1 VDRQALVGVGAAAE
15 AGGTARFIQEDTV
28 ADPSPVDTHRPQHTR
43 PGKGPFDQTR
53 TGEAAPGASARARR
67 VLALPEPVERS
78 AGRAV
83 AHRTLDRL
91 GGPVGLAVAA
101 APTIAF
107 VAVEAVA
114 GLGTALVALAV
125 TAVLACA
132 VRLAR
137 REPPGAAV
145 AGVLVAAVC
154 AGVAAVAGEA
164 RAFFLPTTLL
174 PAVFVAA
181 HVVSLIARRP
191 LMGIVVNPLVG
202 GPSAWREHRELR
214 RVYTVS
220 TLVILVMAGANLLV
234 RVLFYLE
241 SQLAVLAAI
250 QVGVPALFAVHFAV
264 TVVLARRAAG
274 RPTTGSTPAPPA
286 LLAPDTVRP

>member
-1 VDRQALVGVGAAAE
+1 M
-15 AGGTARFIQEDTV
+15 

-43 PGKGPFDQTR
+43 PGRGPFSHTH

-67 VLALPEPVERS
+67 VLELPEPVERS
-78 AGRAV
+78 V

-91 GGPVGLAVAA
+91 GGPVGLTVAA

-107 VAVEAVA
+107 VAAEAVA

-137 REPPGAAV
+137 REPPGVAV
-145 AGVLVAAVC
+145 AGVLVATVC
-154 AGVAAVAGEA
+154 AGVAALAGEA

-181 HVVSLIARRP
+181 HVLSLIARWP

-202 GPSAWREHRELR
+202 GPKAWREHRELR

-241 SQLAVLAAI
+241 NQLAVLAAI

-274 RPTTGSTPAPPA
+274 RPTTGSTPAPSAP
-286 LLAPDTVRP
+286 LAPDTIRP

>member
-1 VDRQALVGVGAAAE
+1 M
-15 AGGTARFIQEDTV
+15 
-28 ADPSPVDTHRPQHTR
+28 ADPSPVDTRRPEHTR
-43 PGKGPFDQTR
+43 PGKEPFSHTR
-53 TGEAAPGASARARR
+53 PGEAAPSARARARR
-67 VLALPEPVERS
+67 VLELPEPVERS

-107 VAVEAVA
+107 VAAEAVA

-191 LMGIVVNPLVG
+191 LLGIVVNPLVG

>member
-1 VDRQALVGVGAAAE
+1 MA
-15 AGGTARFIQEDTV
+15 I
-28 ADPSPVDTHRPQHTR
+28 PPPVDTRQLQHTR
-43 PGKGPFDQTR
+43 PGKGTFSHTR
-53 TGEAAPGASARARR
+53 PGEAAPSASARARR
-67 VLALPEPVERS
+67 VLELPEPVERS

-83 AHRTLDRL
+83 AHRALDRL

-107 VAVEAVA
+107 VAAEALA
-114 GLGTALVALAV
+114 GLGAAFLALAV

-137 REPPGAAV
+137 REPPGVAV

-154 AGVAAVAGEA
+154 AGVAALAGEA

-181 HVVSLIARRP
+181 HVISLIARRP

-202 GPSAWREHRELR
+202 GPSAWVEHRDLR

-220 TLVILVMAGANLLV
+220 TLVVLVMASANLLV

-264 TVVLARRAAG
+264 TVVFARRAAG
-274 RPTTGSTPAPPA
+274 RPTTGSTPTPPA
-286 LLAPDTVRP
+286 PLASDAIRP